1 MNTEKKNY
9 ALPVAMMFFLFFII
23 AFVTGLP
30 SPMGVIVKE
39 QFGLTNFQ
47 AQLGF
52 FANFLAYLFMGIPSG
67 MMVEKIGYKK
77 TALVALVMG
86 FIGVFVM
93 YLGGQFTSFTIYIAG
108 AFIAG
113 FTMCTLNTVVNPML
127 TVLGSEKGANQ
138 RLNFG
143 GALNS
148 LAATIVPMVG
158 GWLMGTTVSKN
169 IEDVN
174 PLLFLA
180 MGIFAVVFLVLLFV
194 KIPEPE
200 VEKSTNIMAS
210 IKHAFSFSHFA
221 FGVVA
226 IFVYVGVEIGI
237 PSIANLYMV
246 NELNMDPG
254 IAGSLVGT
262 YWLLMLFGRLLGGI
276 LGKTFTSRQM
286 LTFVSTLGLIL
297 IGIAI
302 INPGVMVKVPGISST
317 LSIQLIEAPLAVL
330 FIVLAGFC
338 TSIMWPGVFNLAT
351 IGLGKYMGIGSGIF
365 MTMVVGGGIL
375 PLIQGKIADWTTYL
389 TSYWVI
395 MIGLGY
401 LLFFALIGSKVTKRA
416 DKLTV

>member
-1 MNTEKKNY
+1 MKTEKQNY

-39 QFGLTNFQ
+39 QFGLSNSQ

-52 FANFLAYLFMGIPSG
+52 FANFLAYLFMGIPAG
-67 MMVEKIGYKK
+67 IMVEKIGFKK

-86 FIGVFVM
+86 LIGVFVM
-93 YLGGQFTSFTIYIAG
+93 FLGGKFTSFAIYIAG

-148 LAATIVPMVG
+148 VAATIVPMVG
-158 GWLMGTTVSKN
+158 GWMMGNSVSKH

-180 MGIFAVVFLVLLFV
+180 MGIFAVVFVVLLFV

-200 VEKSTNIMAS
+200 IAKNENIIKS
-210 IKHAFSFSHFA
+210 IKNAFSFSHFT

-226 IFVYVGVEIGI
+226 IFVYVGIEIGV

-246 NELNMDPG
+246 NELGMDPG

-262 YWLLMLFGRLLGGI
+262 YWLLMLVGRLAGGF
-276 LGKTFTSRQM
+276 LGKTFTSKQM
-286 LTFVSTLGLIL
+286 MTFVSGLGLIL

-302 INPGVMVKVPGISST
+302 LNPGIIVKMPGISST
-317 LSIQLIEAPLAVL
+317 LSIQLVEVPLAIM
-330 FIVLAGFC
+330 FIVLCGLC
-338 TSIMWPGVFNLAT
+338 TSVMWPGIFNLAT
-351 IGLGKYMGIGSGIF
+351 MGLGKYMAIGSGVF
-365 MTMVVGGGIL
+365 MTMVVGGGLL
-375 PLIQGKIADWTTYL
+375 PLLQGMIADHTTYL

-395 MIGLGY
+395 MVALGY
-401 LLFFALIGSKVTKRA
+401 LLFYALIGSKVTRRA
-416 DKLTV
+416 DADN

>member
-221 FGVVA
+221 YGVVA

-254 IAGSLVGT
+254 IAGSLVGN
-262 YWLLMLFGRLLGGI
+262 LLVAYAFW
-276 LGKTFTSRQM
+276 TFTGRYSWKNFHQPADVD
-286 LTFVSTLGLIL
+286 FCF
-297 IGIAI
+297 
-302 INPGVMVKVPGISST
+302 NPR
-317 LSIQLIEAPLAVL
+317 
-330 FIVLAGFC
+330 
-338 TSIMWPGVFNLAT
+338 FNPDWNCHHQ
-351 IGLGKYMGIGSGIF
+351 SGCN
-365 MTMVVGGGIL
+365 G
-375 PLIQGKIADWTTYL
+375 
-389 TSYWVI
+389 
-395 MIGLGY
+395 
-401 LLFFALIGSKVTKRA
+401 
-416 DKLTV
+416 

>member
-246 NELNMDPG
+246 NEFNMDPG

>member
-226 IFVYVGVEIGI
+226 LFVYVGVEIGI

-246 NELNMDPG
+246 NEFNMDPG

-317 LSIQLIEAPLAVL
+317 LSIQLIDAPLAVL

-365 MTMVVGGGIL
+365 MTMVVGGCIL

>member
-1 MNTEKKNY
+1 MKTEKQNY

-39 QFGLTNFQ
+39 QFALSNFQ

-52 FANFLAYLFMGIPSG
+52 FANFLAYLFMGIPAG
-67 MMVEKIGYKK
+67 IMVEKLGYKK
-77 TALVALVMG
+77 TALIALVMG
-86 FIGVFVM
+86 FAGVFIM
-93 YLGGQFTSFTIYIAG
+93 FLGGQFKSFNIYITG
-108 AFIAG
+108 AFVAG
-113 FTMCTLNTVVNPML
+113 FTMATLNTVVNPML

-148 LAATIVPMVG
+148 LGATIVPIVG
-158 GWLMGTTVSKN
+158 GWLMGSTASKQ

-180 MGIFAVVFLVLLFV
+180 MGIFAVVFFVLLFV

-200 VEKSTNIMAS
+200 VAKNENIMDS
-210 IKHAFSFSHFA
+210 IKHVFSFSHFSY
-221 FGVVA
+221 GVVA
-226 IFVYVGVEIGI
+226 IFLYVGIEVGI

-246 NELNMDPG
+246 NELSFDPA

-262 YWLLMLFGRLLGGI
+262 YWFLMLIGRLFGGF
-276 LGKTFTSRQM
+276 LGKTFSSKQM
-286 LTFVSTLGLIL
+286 MIFVSSLGLIL

-302 INPGVMVKVPGISST
+302 LNPAITVKMPGIASDLSVRFVEVP
-317 LSIQLIEAPLAVL
+317 LSIM
-330 FIVLAGFC
+330 FIAFAGLC
-338 TSIMWPGVFNLAT
+338 TSVMWPGVFNLAT
-351 IGLGKYMGIGSGIF
+351 IGLGKYMGIGSGVF

-375 PLIQGKIADWTTYL
+375 PALQGGVADMTTYL

-395 MIGLGY
+395 MLALGY
-401 LLFFALIGSKVTKRA
+401 LLFYALVGSKVHKRA
-416 DKLTV
+416 DNKEI

>member
-1 MNTEKKNY
+1 MTTKKQNY

-39 QFGLTNFQ
+39 QFGLSNFQ

-52 FANFLAYLFMGIPSG
+52 FANFLAYMFWGIPSG
-67 MMVEKIGYKK
+67 IMIEKIGYKK
-77 TALVALVMG
+77 TALAALVMG
-86 FIGVFVM
+86 FIGVFIM
-93 YLGGQFTSFTIYIAG
+93 YLGGQLTSFGIYITG
-108 AFIAG
+108 AFVAG
-113 FTMCTLNTVVNPML
+113 FTMCTLNAVVNPML

-148 LAATIVPMVG
+148 VAATIVPMVG

-174 PLLFLA
+174 PLLFIA
-180 MGIFAVVFLVLLFV
+180 MGIFAGVFLVLLFV

-200 VEKSTNIMAS
+200 VTKNENIIGS
-210 IKHAFSFSHFA
+210 IKHTLSFSHFTLGA
-221 FGVVA
+221 VA

-237 PSIANLYMV
+237 PSIANLFMT
-246 NELNMDPG
+246 NELGMDPG

-262 YWLLMLFGRLLGGI
+262 YFLLMLVGRLLGGV
-276 LGKTFTSRQM
+276 LGKTFSSKQM

-302 INPGVMVKVPGISST
+302 LNPAITVKVPGISST
-317 LSIQLIEAPLAVL
+317 LSVQLIEAPLAVL
-330 FIVLAGFC
+330 FITLGGFC
-338 TSIMWPGVFNLAT
+338 TSIMWPAVFNLAT
-351 IGLGKYMGIGSGIF
+351 IGLGKYLGIGSGIF
-365 MTMVVGGGIL
+365 MTMVVGGGVL
-375 PLIQGKIADWTTYL
+375 PLLQGKIADWTTYL

-395 MIGLGY
+395 IFGLLY
-401 LLFFALIGSKVTKRA
+401 LLFYALVGSKVHKRA
-416 DKLTV
+416 DEQ